1 MYEFCNDLTALLN
14 KYLRDEATKHG
25 YYTYFYVEKRS
36 YPDFENNFCF
46 GYYVYYQGFI
56 CGQVTFDKSTDSF
69 IRIELHRDYA
79 QESTVF
85 DDVTELENRVNDKYQ
100 GKSFKEVMIPVD

>member
-1 MYEFCNDLTALLN
+1 MIELQNDLTALLN
-14 KYLRDEATKHG
+14 KYLKDEATKHG

-46 GYYVYYQGFI
+46 GYYIYYQGFI
-56 CGQVTFDKSTDSF
+56 CGQVTFNKSTDSF
-69 IRIELHRDYA
+69 IRIDLHRDYA

-85 DDVTELENRVNDKYQ
+85 DDVAELEDHINDKYQ
-100 GKSFKEVMIPVD
+100 GKPFKDVMIPVD